1 MAAGV
6 LGLLVRAWVAD
17 RAASASSKERASRS
31 KLASAD
37 KLKQAASLPSSVSSP
52 LVGSGAGA
60 LMLDVERGA
69 GGPGAS
75 PRSGTGE
82 RDEVPWFNVRKL
94 T

>member
-17 RAASASSKERASRS
+17 RAASASSKERGSR
-31 KLASAD
+31 KLAGAD
-37 KLKQAASLPSSVSSP
+37 KLKQATSLPSSVSSP
-52 LVGSGAGA
+52 LVSSGAGA
-60 LMLDVERGA
+60 LMLDVERGTS
-69 GGPGAS
+69 GPGAS